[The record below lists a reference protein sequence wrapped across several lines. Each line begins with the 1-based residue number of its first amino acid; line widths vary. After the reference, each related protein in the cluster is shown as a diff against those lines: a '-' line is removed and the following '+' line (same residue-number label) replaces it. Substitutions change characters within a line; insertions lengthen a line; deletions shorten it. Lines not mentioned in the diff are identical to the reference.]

1 MGKLNG
7 GKCSG
12 PFIRFIDD
20 FKIRNINLEFFG
32 NRFNFGFVTN
42 QDGIGDAAVLGGSYC
57 FKNGA
62 VLCDSNGN
70 CLLSAFFYFGN
81 QSIETCTHLS
91 IPHLIELNL
100 CDI

>member
-20 FKIRNINLEFFG
+20 FKIGNINLEFFG
-32 NRFNFGFVTN
+32 NRFNLGFVTN
-42 QDGIGDAAVLGGSYC
+42 QDGIGDASVLGGSYC